1 MLIHKMRLDDN
12 MAVLDVNIGAVHLVD
27 DVIYDLLDYY
37 DGSNGEEAVAALKDR
52 YSEEDLREAL
62 AEMQELQDN
71 GLLFSPGFDVPPT
84 FAEKPIVKSLC
95 LLVTH
100 DCNLRCGYCFA
111 DTGSFGGC
119 RQLMS
124 KETAEKAVEFAIEGS
139 MKRHN
144 LELDLFGGEPL
155 MNWPVVVLMWR

>member
-12 MAVLDVNIGAVHLVD
+12 MAVLDVNSGAVHLVD

-37 DGSNGEEAVAALKDR
+37 DGSNGEEAVAALKNR

-111 DTGSFGGC
+111 DTGSFGDS
-119 RQLMS
+119 LH
-124 KETAEKAVEFAIEGS
+124 VEAIFH
-139 MKRHN
+139 KRVMRFSCHI
-144 LELDLFGGEPL
+144 
-155 MNWPVVVLMWR
+155 RY